1 MTANTYRH
9 IGFARMVLNMFRN
22 GNDTVDIAKHLSITE
37 AHACNLLEIARKD
50 QVHALEAE
58 RKAAAF

>member
-1 MTANTYRH
+1 MGKGYYAP
-9 IGFARMVLNMFRN
+9 ISEARRALNMFRN
-22 GNDTVDIAKHLSITE
+22 GNDTVEIAKQMNIAE